1 MSLLCEY
8 RAHVF
13 ASRALDGRTGSHFP
27 SLRSS
32 MSSRDDDRRLFEH
45 FVIAGLSQE
54 APQQAAP
61 STQEFGYRN
70 SSPLAPITDICVIFP
85 SLGET
90 APEGY
95 EIIETTQLGYPAD
108 LNHGS
113 IRMPSVFLCYRRG
126 YHKPPLLDIGLI
138 EHGRGEKPMV
148 DTNIV
153 QTTPFGRPA
162 NVNNASQNIFLT
174 YRRAVPSSAPSQF
187 VVTDICVILANKGE
201 IPLHTYYK
209 IPKNLNKGMVGS
221 DVYICYKK
229 SQCSTK
235 RLAYKPTVLD
245 YFPKA
250 KGSESAGED
259 FKLAQNIALFCL
271 PMGALIECWPVK
283 CQPPDRVFSTFV
295 LTDENGTKFYGASVS
310 FFEKYDEKLTEEQ
323 LEQLELS
330 SSGRIEEAGAVEDS
344 SSNNDPADEMT
355 FYTNLA
361 ICIISRYPF
370 FNSFKRFLYYIHRIS
385 VGGGVHAVPIER
397 YISHLMYEVSFPT
410 PRRPHV
416 LMQLGSE
423 TISFD
428 SHDESQLP
436 LNGAQLCDTLRAL
449 GTDNL
454 IYLMMLALLEQKI
467 LVHSLRSWMLTAVS
481 ESVCALMF
489 PFHWQCPY
497 VPQCPLGLAGVLH
510 APLPFIAG
518 VDSRYFDLYEDP
530 PADVTCF
537 DLDTATISQSLNRLT
552 LKLSILP
559 KKPTKQLKATLDDLF
574 RRLNK
579 EAFDL
584 GSKKA
589 DYVPVDREM
598 VIQKKR
604 KELEMAIHDAFLR
617 FMANLMRGYQSYL
630 KPIKSAPASINATDT
645 GNLFDL
651 EGFLKSRDKSG
662 TEFFR
667 RFCATQSFIRFIEE
681 RSFISDKNTYNA
693 FFDDCIAKVDSNDGS
708 DVSLLEI
715 DGTAHLNNTSVFI
728 APPEP
733 IIDSATGHER
743 EFKYDRFPRHLDSS
757 LFQMDHLSLNRNTDQ
772 QSVPVQYENNR
783 CAAVRTKPEIRSSM
797 LAATN
802 SVRTNPLQ
810 WPKTLLFYSYSL
822 WFMQLPSLI
831 AIAPN
836 KKKILLLAFHILDRM
851 EHTEVFPLD
860 QVCYRILIEL
870 CGECGEPSLAVK
882 VLQAMHRAGVEQNAV
897 TYGIYHRAVLNAKW
911 PTPSRQRAIEAWSQL
926 RLFVHALAKLKA
938 SLRTDSRNLCP
949 VSTDSHSEA
958 LELETKPY
966 VISYHALQ
974 DNSEKD
980 VLSSGND
987 EDPLSKNNPL
997 DPLGALSSCETPKVT
1012 PNHLPMSPSRAKF
1025 MADLESTPFANEYNS
1040 KTENKTPNKSLG
1052 WLKGI
1057 TNSPIMKMIRSQTFE
1072 TPKPM
1077 ENDPQNLAMS
1087 PSLHSL
1093 VNQVWKGYDDVRM
1106 DAVSSKLK
1114 LGVSSLVREVK
1125 SLNLSRSYR
1134 EKGSGT
1140 LFGDDSDDEAVDID
1154 EDDPAYQLDCGKAD
1168 SILSDDWWLK
1178 EVFLQIR
1185 RNEMRKVETDASKTP
1200 FASGSMVMDVT
1211 LSTCTPC
1218 PSCRTMIYDEEI
1230 MSGWK
1235 VDDQNLNT
1243 VCPYCFSPEEPDH
1256 ESERRGVFA
1265 PRLTVHMEWRDRPSA
1280 SWYNPTIFDGDSERL
1295 NTTNGSDSE
1304 IKDVCVSYVSPLVLR
1319 REVETLL
1326 AADLYALKDPK
1337 LMTTHPV
1344 VFWNLVYYLRRL
1356 SLPTHLYTWIS
1367 SRNHVRCVYDRPL
1380 DHSGPTPLYLVN
1392 PNHRFISSEKVSSR
1406 SLGVWRTVT
1415 QSVQDNKLFTA
1426 IQTLI
1431 NDSRRVTDN
1440 GQIALGPHFPVF
1452 RDIQFASLDMFGR
1465 ALLRDSLDKQYAEE
1479 HSKLP
1484 PRIMCIM
1491 PNQDRP
1497 QTLVQRVCRKV
1508 FLPLDLF

>member
-1 MSLLCEY
+1 MM
-8 RAHVF
+8 
-13 ASRALDGRTGSHFP
+13 T
-27 SLRSS
+27 
-32 MSSRDDDRRLFEH
+32 SRDDDRRLFEH

-54 APQQAAP
+54 APEQTAP
-61 STQEFGYRN
+61 PTQEFGSRN
-70 SSPLAPITDICVIFP
+70 NSPLAPITDICVIFP

-95 EIIETTQLGYPAD
+95 EIIETTQLGYAAD

-138 EHGRGEKPMV
+138 EYGRGEKPMV

-235 RLAYKPTVLD
+235 RLAYKPTVSIFSCVTAVLD

-250 KGSESAGED
+250 KGDEENPTD
-259 FKLAQNIALFCL
+259 FKLAQNISLFCL

-310 FFEKYDEKLTEEQ
+310 FFEKYAGKLSEEQ
-323 LEQLELS
+323 LDQLDLIS
-330 SSGRIEEAGAVEDS
+330 SDRLDEAGAVEDN
-344 SSNNDPADEMT
+344 SSNNDPADEMA
-355 FYTNLA
+355 FYTNIA

-370 FNSFKRFLYYIHRIS
+370 FNSFKRFLYYIHRMSI
-385 VGGGVHAVPIER
+385 GGIHAVPIER

-428 SHDESQLP
+428 SYDDSQLP

-537 DLDTATISQSLNRLT
+537 DLDTATISQSINRLN
-552 LKLSILP
+552 LKLSFLP

-604 KELEMAIHDAFLR
+604 KELELAIHDAFLR
-617 FMANLMRGYQSYL
+617 FMANLMRGYQSFL
-630 KPIKSAPASINATDT
+630 KPIKSAPSSISATDT

-651 EGFLKSRDKSG
+651 DGFLRSRDKSAVD
-662 TEFFR
+662 FFK
-667 RFCATQSFIRFIEE
+667 RFCSTQSFIRFIEE

-693 FFDDCIAKVDSNDGS
+693 FFDDCISK
-708 DVSLLEI
+708 
-715 DGTAHLNNTSVFI
+715 VFI

-733 IIDSATGHER
+733 IIDMATGVER
-743 EFKYDRFPRHLDSS
+743 EFKYECFPRRLDPA
-757 LFQMDHLSLNRNTDQ
+757 LFQLDQLNLNRSTDQ
-772 QSVPVQYENNR
+772 QQVPVQSGLDSTEISFDVIEHNR
-783 CAAVRTKPEIRSSM
+783 CSAVRTKPEVKSSM
-797 LAATN
+797 LAAT
-802 SVRTNPLQ
+802 SCVRTNPLH

-831 AIAPN
+831 SLAPN
-836 KKKILLLAFHILDRM
+836 KRKILLLAFHILDRM
-851 EHTEVFPLD
+851 EHTEIFPLD

-897 TYGIYHRAVLNAKW
+897 TYGIYHRAVLHAKW
-911 PTPSRQRAIEAWSQL
+911 PTPTRQRAIYAWTQL
-926 RLFVHALAKLKA
+926 R
-938 SLRTDSRNLCP
+938 
-949 VSTDSHSEA
+949 
-958 LELETKPY
+958 
-966 VISYHALQ
+966 
-974 DNSEKD
+974 
-980 VLSSGND
+980 
-987 EDPLSKNNPL
+987 
-997 DPLGALSSCETPKVT
+997 
-1012 PNHLPMSPSRAKF
+1012 
-1025 MADLESTPFANEYNS
+1025 
-1040 KTENKTPNKSLG
+1040 
-1052 WLKGI
+1052 
-1057 TNSPIMKMIRSQTFE
+1057 
-1072 TPKPM
+1072 
-1077 ENDPQNLAMS
+1077 
-1087 PSLHSL
+1087 
-1093 VNQVWKGYDDVRM
+1093 
-1106 DAVSSKLK
+1106 
-1114 LGVSSLVREVK
+1114 
-1125 SLNLSRSYR
+1125 
-1134 EKGSGT
+1134 
-1140 LFGDDSDDEAVDID
+1140 
-1154 EDDPAYQLDCGKAD
+1154 
-1168 SILSDDWWLK
+1168 
-1178 EVFLQIR
+1178 
-1185 RNEMRKVETDASKTP
+1185 
-1200 FASGSMVMDVT
+1200 
-1211 LSTCTPC
+1211 
-1218 PSCRTMIYDEEI
+1218 
-1230 MSGWK
+1230 
-1235 VDDQNLNT
+1235 
-1243 VCPYCFSPEEPDH
+1243 
-1256 ESERRGVFA
+1256 
-1265 PRLTVHMEWRDRPSA
+1265 
-1280 SWYNPTIFDGDSERL
+1280 
-1295 NTTNGSDSE
+1295 
-1304 IKDVCVSYVSPLVLR
+1304 
-1319 REVETLL
+1319 
-1326 AADLYALKDPK
+1326 
-1337 LMTTHPV
+1337 
-1344 VFWNLVYYLRRL
+1344 
-1356 SLPTHLYTWIS
+1356 
-1367 SRNHVRCVYDRPL
+1367 
-1380 DHSGPTPLYLVN
+1380 
-1392 PNHRFISSEKVSSR
+1392 
-1406 SLGVWRTVT
+1406 
-1415 QSVQDNKLFTA
+1415 
-1426 IQTLI
+1426 
-1431 NDSRRVTDN
+1431 
-1440 GQIALGPHFPVF
+1440 
-1452 RDIQFASLDMFGR
+1452 
-1465 ALLRDSLDKQYAEE
+1465 
-1479 HSKLP
+1479 
-1484 PRIMCIM
+1484 
-1491 PNQDRP
+1491 
-1497 QTLVQRVCRKV
+1497 
-1508 FLPLDLF
+1508 

>member
-1 MSLLCEY
+1 
-8 RAHVF
+8 
-13 ASRALDGRTGSHFP
+13 
-27 SLRSS
+27 
-32 MSSRDDDRRLFEH
+32 
-45 FVIAGLSQE
+45 
-54 APQQAAP
+54 
-61 STQEFGYRN
+61 
-70 SSPLAPITDICVIFP
+70 
-85 SLGET
+85 
-90 APEGY
+90 
-95 EIIETTQLGYPAD
+95 
-108 LNHGS
+108 
-113 IRMPSVFLCYRRG
+113 
-126 YHKPPLLDIGLI
+126 
-138 EHGRGEKPMV
+138 MV

-245 YFPKA
+245 YFPRTKT
-250 KGSESAGED
+250 EDNNEED
-259 FKLAQNIALFCL
+259 FKLAQNISLFCL

-310 FFEKYDEKLTEEQ
+310 FFEKYDKKLSDEQ
-323 LEQLELS
+323 LEQLELNAT
-330 SSGRIEEAGAVEDS
+330 GRVDEAGAVEDS

-355 FYTNLA
+355 FYTNIA

-370 FNSFKRFLYYIHRIS
+370 FNSFKRFLYYIHRMSI
-385 VGGGVHAVPIER
+385 GGGIHAVPIER
-397 YISHLMYEVSFPT
+397 YISHLMFEVSFPT

-467 LVHSLRSWMLTAVS
+467 LVHSLRSWMLTAVA

-530 PADVTCF
+530 PQDVTCF
-537 DLDTATISQSLNRLT
+537 DLDTATISQSTNRLT

-559 KKPTKQLKATLDDLF
+559 KKPTKILKATLDDLF

-598 VIQKKR
+598 IIQKKR

-617 FMANLMRGYQSYL
+617 FMASLMRGYQSFL
-630 KPIKSAPASINATDT
+630 KPIKSAPASVSATDT

-651 EGFLKSRDKSG
+651 DGFLKSRDKSG
-662 TEFFR
+662 VEFFK
-667 RFCATQSFIRFIEE
+667 RFGATQSFIRFIEE
-681 RSFISDKNTYNA
+681 RSFISDKSTFNA
-693 FFDDCIAKVDSNDGS
+693 FFDDCIAKVDAGEGS
-708 DVSLLEI
+708 EVPLLE
-715 DGTAHLNNTSVFI
+715 AESSMHFNNTSVFI

-733 IIDSATGHER
+733 IIDPSTGLER
-743 EFKYDRFPRHLDSS
+743 EFKYDRFPRHLDTS
-757 LFQMDHLSLNRNTDQ
+757 LFQLDQLNLNRNMEQ
-772 QSVPVQYENNR
+772 PAVPVQYEHNR
-783 CAAVRTKPEIRSSM
+783 CAAVRTKPEMKSSI

-802 SVRTNPLQ
+802 SVRTNPLN

-831 AIAPN
+831 SIAPN
-836 KKKILLLAFHILDRM
+836 KRKILLLAFHVLDRM

-911 PTPSRQRAIEAWSQL
+911 PSTARQRAICAWTQL
-926 RLFVHALAKLKA
+926 RLFIHAVTKFKMCIKPSHA
-938 SLRTDSRNLCP
+938 TYVPVNDSQS
-949 VSTDSHSEA
+949 VSDSGYHSDKTAEEKRLEA

-966 VISYHALQ
+966 VISYQSVQA
-974 DNSEKD
+974 
-980 VLSSGND
+980 G
-987 EDPLSKNNPL
+987 DPLRAGFVDENNKVNPL
-997 DPLGALSSCETPKVT
+997 DPLGALSSTETPKISSS
-1012 PNHLPMSPSRAKF
+1012 NLPMSPSRAKF
-1025 MADLESTPFANEYNS
+1025 MAELESVPFANEFS
-1040 KTENKTPNKSLG
+1040 KSENKTPNKSMG

-1057 TNSPIMKMIRSQTFE
+1057 TNSPILKMIRSQTFE
-1072 TPKPM
+1072 NAKPLDDGTGM
-1077 ENDPQNLAMS
+1077 AMS
-1087 PSLHSL
+1087 PSLHAI

-1106 DAVSSKLK
+1106 DSVSSKLRM
-1114 LGVSSLVREVK
+1114 GVSSLVREVK
-1125 SLNLSRSYR
+1125 SLNRSYR
-1134 EKGSGT
+1134 ERGSGT
-1140 LFGDDSDDEAVDID
+1140 LFGDDSDDDMLDID
-1154 EDDPAYQLDCGKAD
+1154 EEDHAYQLDCGKAD
-1168 SILSDDWWLK
+1168 SILGEDWWLK
-1178 EVFLQIR
+1178 EVYLQLR
-1185 RNEMRKVETDASKTP
+1185 RNEMRKTERDDVKESLP
-1200 FASGSMVMDVT
+1200 SRSGIKDVT
-1211 LSTCTPC
+1211 LSSCTPC
-1218 PSCRTMIYDEEI
+1218 PSCRMMIYDEEI
-1230 MSGWK
+1230 MSAWK

-1243 VCPYCFSPEEPDH
+1243 LCPYCFTHDEEKPGT
-1256 ESERRGVFA
+1256 ERNGVFA
-1265 PRLTVHMEWRDRPSA
+1265 PRLTVHLERKDKLTA
-1280 SWYNPTIFDGDSERL
+1280 SWYRPNTFDAGAEDSTVE
-1295 NTTNGSDSE
+1295 SPPDSAQD
-1304 IKDVCVSYVSPLVLR
+1304 ICVSYISPLVLR
-1319 REVETLL
+1319 REVESLL
-1326 AADLYALKDPK
+1326 ATDLYALKDPSI
-1337 LMTTHPV
+1337 MATHPV

-1356 SLPTHLYTWIS
+1356 SLPSHLYMWIS
-1367 SRNHVRCVYDRPL
+1367 PRVHVRCVYDRPL
-1380 DHSGPTPLYLVN
+1380 DHVGPTPLYLVN
-1392 PNHRFISSEKVSSR
+1392 PNHRFVSPEQMSR
-1406 SLGVWRTVT
+1406 SLPVWRTVT

-1431 NDSRRVTDN
+1431 NDSRRVTEN
-1440 GQIALGPHFPVF
+1440 GQIALGQHFPVF
-1452 RDIQFASLDMFGR
+1452 RDIQFASLDVFGR
-1465 ALLRDSLDKQYAEE
+1465 ALLRDSLDKQYVEE
-1479 HSKLP
+1479 YSKLP

-1491 PNQDRP
+1491 PHQDRP
-1497 QTLVQRVCRKV
+1497 QSPVQRACRKV

>member
-1 MSLLCEY
+1 M
-8 RAHVF
+8 
-13 ASRALDGRTGSHFP
+13 T
-27 SLRSS
+27 
-32 MSSRDDDRRLFEH
+32 SRDDDRRLFEH
-45 FVIAGLSQE
+45 FVIAGLSDE
-54 APQQAAP
+54 APEHTTP
-61 STQEFGYRN
+61 PTQEFGSRN

-95 EIIETTQLGYPAD
+95 EIIETTQLGYAAD

-138 EHGRGEKPMV
+138 EYGRGEKPMV

-245 YFPKA
+245 YFPKT
-250 KGSESAGED
+250 KSDDENPSD
-259 FKLAQNIALFCL
+259 FKLAQNISLFCL

-310 FFEKYDEKLTEEQ
+310 FFEKYTGKLSEEQ
-323 LEQLELS
+323 LDQLELIS
-330 SSGRIEEAGAVEDS
+330 SDRVDEAGAVEDN
-344 SSNNDPADEMT
+344 SSNNDPADEMA
-355 FYTNLA
+355 FYTNIA

-370 FNSFKRFLYYIHRIS
+370 FNSFKRFLYYIHRMSI
-385 VGGGVHAVPIER
+385 GGGIHAVPIER

-428 SHDESQLP
+428 SYDDSQLP
-436 LNGAQLCDTLRAL
+436 LNGAQLCDTLKAL

-530 PADVTCF
+530 PPDVTCF
-537 DLDTATISQSLNRLT
+537 DLDTATISQSINRLN
-552 LKLSILP
+552 LKLSFLP
-559 KKPTKQLKATLDDLF
+559 KKPTRQLKATLDDLF

-589 DYVPVDREM
+589 DFVPVDREM

-604 KELEMAIHDAFLR
+604 KELELAIHDAFLR
-617 FMANLMRGYQSYL
+617 FMATLMRGYQSFL
-630 KPIKSAPASINATDT
+630 KPIKSAPSSISATDT

-651 EGFLKSRDKSG
+651 DGFLKSRDKSAVD
-662 TEFFR
+662 FFK
-667 RFCATQSFIRFIEE
+667 RFCSTQSFIRFIEE

-693 FFDDCIAKVDSNDGS
+693 FFDDCISKVDASEGGE
-708 DVSLLEI
+708 VCLLET
-715 DGTAHLNNTSVFI
+715 DVAVHLNNTSVFI

-733 IIDSATGHER
+733 IIDMATGLER
-743 EFKYDRFPRHLDSS
+743 EFKYECFPRRLDPA
-757 LFQMDHLSLNRNTDQ
+757 LFQLDQLNLNRTTDQ
-772 QSVPVQYENNR
+772 QQVPVQYEHNR
-783 CAAVRTKPEIRSSM
+783 CAAVRTKPEVKSSL

-802 SVRTNPLQ
+802 CVRTNPLH

-822 WFMQLPSLI
+822 WFMQLPSLVSL
-831 AIAPN
+831 APN
-836 KKKILLLAFHILDRM
+836 KRKILLLAFHILDRM
-851 EHTEVFPLD
+851 EHTEIFPLD

-911 PTPSRQRAIEAWSQL
+911 PTPTRQRAINAWTQL
-926 RLFVHALAKLKA
+926 RLFVSAVARFKACVRSDVYSAIGHAGEQWSSANHVGYHNDTTAEEKRL
-938 SLRTDSRNLCP
+938 
-949 VSTDSHSEA
+949 EA

-966 VISYHALQ
+966 VISYHAVQ
-974 DNSEKD
+974 DNGKESQCSGSED
-980 VLSSGND
+980 
-987 EDPLSKNNPL
+987 DPLSKNNPL
-997 DPLGALSSCETPKVT
+997 DPLGALSSAETPKST
-1012 PNHLPMSPSRAKF
+1012 TNNLPMSPARAKF
-1025 MADLESTPFANEYNS
+1025 LADFESTPFANEYNS
-1040 KTENKTPNKSLG
+1040 KMENKTPNKSLG
-1052 WLKGI
+1052 WLKGL
-1057 TNSPIMKMIRSQTFE
+1057 TNSPLLKMIRSQTFDS
-1072 TPKPM
+1072 PKIA
-1077 ENDPQNLAMS
+1077 DGDADGVSVS
-1087 PSLHSL
+1087 PTFHAL
-1093 VNQVWKGYDDVRM
+1093 VNQVWRGYDDVRM

-1125 SLNLSRSYR
+1125 SIKRSYR
-1134 EKGSGT
+1134 ERGSGT
-1140 LFGDDSDDEAVDID
+1140 LFGDDTDDEALDID
-1154 EDDPAYQLDCGKAD
+1154 EDDPAYQLDCGEPD
-1168 SILSDDWWLK
+1168 SIISEDWWVR

-1185 RNEMRKVETDASKTP
+1185 RNEMRQMETSERKSHSP
-1200 FASGSMVMDVT
+1200 GHGIVDVT
-1211 LSTCTPC
+1211 ISSCTPC

-1235 VDDQNLNT
+1235 VDDQSMIT
-1243 VCPYCFSPEEPDH
+1243 TCPHCFVPNEE
-1256 ESERRGVFA
+1256 SNSGGTERKG
-1265 PRLTVHMEWRDRPSA
+1265 LTVHMEWKEKPSM
-1280 SWYNPTIFDGDSERL
+1280 SWYRPNFFDGDSEVSSNASSE
-1295 NTTNGSDSE
+1295 NTQDLCLSF
-1304 IKDVCVSYVSPLVLR
+1304 VSPLVLR

-1326 AADLYALKDPK
+1326 AADIYALKDPK
-1337 LMTTHPV
+1337 IMNTHPV
-1344 VFWNLVYYLRRL
+1344 VFWNIVFYLRRL
-1356 SLPTHLYTWIS
+1356 ALPSHFYMWIS
-1367 SRNHVRCVYDRPL
+1367 PRVHIRCVYDRPL
-1380 DHSGPTPLYLVN
+1380 DHVGPTPVYLAN
-1392 PNHRFISSEKVSSR
+1392 PNHKIISSEKTSR
-1406 SLGVWRTVT
+1406 YLPVWRNVT
-1415 QSVQDNKLFTA
+1415 QSVQENKLFTA
-1426 IQTLI
+1426 VQALI
-1431 NDSRRVTDN
+1431 NDSRRVLDN
-1440 GQIALGPHFPVF
+1440 GQVTLGQHFPVF
-1452 RDIQFASLDMFGR
+1452 RDIQFASLDAFGR
-1465 ALLRDSLDKQYAEE
+1465 SLLRDNLDKQYNEE
-1479 HSKLP
+1479 YSKLP
-1484 PRIMCIM
+1484 PRIMCIL
-1491 PNQDRP
+1491 PRQDKP
-1497 QTLVQRVCRKV
+1497 QNAVQRACRKV

>member
-1 MSLLCEY
+1 
-8 RAHVF
+8 
-13 ASRALDGRTGSHFP
+13 
-27 SLRSS
+27 
-32 MSSRDDDRRLFEH
+32 MSSKDDDRRLFEH

-54 APQQAAP
+54 APEQATP
-61 STQEFGYRN
+61 SSQEFGFRN

-138 EHGRGEKPMV
+138 EYGRGEKPMV

-235 RLAYKPTVLD
+235 RLAYKPSVLD

-250 KGSESAGED
+250 KSGDSNDDD
-259 FKLAQNIALFCL
+259 FKLAQNISLFCL

-310 FFEKYDEKLTEEQ
+310 FFEKYDEKLSDEQ
-323 LEQLELS
+323 LEQLELNS
-330 SSGRIEEAGAVEDS
+330 TGRVDEAGAVEDS

-355 FYTNLA
+355 FYTNIA

-370 FNSFKRFLYYIHRIS
+370 FNSFKRFLYYIHRMSI
-385 VGGGVHAVPIER
+385 GGGVHAVPIER
-397 YISHLMYEVSFPT
+397 YISHLMFEVSFPT
-410 PRRPHV
+410 PRRPYV

-428 SHDESQLP
+428 SYDESQLP

-467 LVHSLRSWMLTAVS
+467 LVHSLRSWMLTAVA

-530 PADVTCF
+530 PPDVTCF
-537 DLDTATISQSLNRLT
+537 DLDTATISQSLNRQT

-584 GSKKA
+584 GAKA

-617 FMANLMRGYQSYL
+617 FMANLMRGYQSFL
-630 KPIKSAPASINATDT
+630 KPIKCAPASVSATDT

-651 EGFLKSRDKSG
+651 DGFLKSRDKSG
-662 TEFFR
+662 VEFFR
-667 RFCATQSFIRFIEE
+667 RFGATQSFIRFIEE
-681 RSFISDKNTYNA
+681 RSFISDKSTYNA
-693 FFDDCIAKVDSNDGS
+693 FFDDCIAKVDMSEGND
-708 DVSLLEI
+708 VPLLES
-715 DGTAHLNNTSVFI
+715 DSSAHLNNTSVFI

-733 IIDSATGHER
+733 IIDPATGLER
-743 EFKYDRFPRHLDSS
+743 EFRYERFPRRLDPA
-757 LFQMDHLSLNRNTDQ
+757 LFQLDQLNLNRTTDQ
-772 QSVPVQYENNR
+772 HTVPVQYEHNR
-783 CAAVRTKPEIRSSM
+783 CAAVRTKPEMKSSI

-802 SVRTNPLQ
+802 SVRTNPLH
-810 WPKTLLFYSYSL
+810 WPKTLLFYAYSL
-822 WFMQLPSLI
+822 WFMQLPSLVS
-831 AIAPN
+831 IAPN
-836 KKKILLLAFHILDRM
+836 KRKILLLAFHILDRM

-911 PTPSRQRAIEAWSQL
+911 PTSSRQRAISAWAIL
-926 RLFVHALAKLKA
+926 RLHLQVITKFKMCIRSNAHNPYPSVADTQSVSDSGYHSDKA
-938 SLRTDSRNLCP
+938 AEEKRL
-949 VSTDSHSEA
+949 EA

-966 VISYHALQ
+966 VISYEPVQPTATC
-974 DNSEKD
+974 
-980 VLSSGND
+980 D
-987 EDPLSKNNPL
+987 EIPSKIDPL
-997 DPLGALSSCETPKVT
+997 DPLGALSSAETPKT
-1012 PNHLPMSPSRAKF
+1012 PSTPKLSSNYMPMSPSRAKF
-1025 MADLESTPFANEYNS
+1025 MAELESTPFANEFNIKS
-1040 KTENKTPNKSLG
+1040 ESKTPNKSLG

-1057 TNSPIMKMIRSQTFE
+1057 TNSPIMKMIRSQTF
-1072 TPKPM
+1072 
-1077 ENDPQNLAMS
+1077 DPEAQGMSVS
-1087 PSLHSL
+1087 PSLHAI

-1125 SLNLSRSYR
+1125 SLNRSYR
-1134 EKGSGT
+1134 ERGSGT
-1140 LFGDDSDDEAVDID
+1140 IFGDDSDDDTVDID
-1154 EDDPAYQLDCGKAD
+1154 EEDNAYQLDCGKAD
-1168 SILSDDWWLK
+1168 SILNDDWWLK
-1178 EVFLQIR
+1178 EVYLQLR
-1185 RNEMRKVETDASKTP
+1185 RNELRKLERDEAREET
-1200 FASGSMVMDVT
+1200 FRSGIVDVT
-1211 LSTCTPC
+1211 LSSCTPC
-1218 PSCRTMIYDEEI
+1218 PNCRMMIYDEEI

-1243 VCPYCFSPEEPDH
+1243 VCPYCFPEDEGKPGT
-1256 ESERRGVFA
+1256 ERNGIFA
-1265 PRLTVHMEWRDRPSA
+1265 PRLTVHIERRNKPTT
-1280 SWYNPTIFDGDSERL
+1280 SWYRL
-1295 NTTNGSDSE
+1295 NTFDADLQQGTPASTPGAAED
-1304 IKDVCVSYVSPLVLR
+1304 ICVSYVSPLVLR

-1326 AADLYALKDPK
+1326 AADLYALKDPQI
-1337 LMTTHPV
+1337 MTSHPV
-1344 VFWNLVYYLRRL
+1344 VFWNLVFYLRRL
-1356 SLPTHLYTWIS
+1356 SLPSHLYMWIS
-1367 SRNHVRCVYDRPL
+1367 PRAHVRCVYDRPL
-1380 DHSGPTPLYLVN
+1380 DHVGPTPLYLVN
-1392 PNHRFISSEKVSSR
+1392 PNHKFVSQEKLSR
-1406 SLGVWRTVT
+1406 SLPVWKTVT
-1415 QSVQDNKLFTA
+1415 QSVQDNRLFTA

-1431 NDSRRVTDN
+1431 NDSRRVTEN

-1452 RDIQFASLDMFGR
+1452 RDIQFASLDVFGR
-1465 ALLRDSLDKQYAEE
+1465 ALLRDSLDKQYIEE
-1479 HSKLP
+1479 YHKLP

-1491 PNQDRP
+1491 PHQDRP
-1497 QTLVQRVCRKV
+1497 QSPVERACRKV

>member
-1 MSLLCEY
+1 MS
-8 RAHVF
+8 
-13 ASRALDGRTGSHFP
+13 G
-27 SLRSS
+27 
-32 MSSRDDDRRLFEH
+32 RDDDRRLFEH
-45 FVIAGLSQE
+45 FVIAGLAQE
-54 APQQAAP
+54 APEQATP

-85 SLGET
+85 TLGET

-138 EHGRGEKPMV
+138 EYGRGEKPMV

-245 YFPKA
+245 YFPRTKT
-250 KGSESAGED
+250 EDNNEED
-259 FKLAQNIALFCL
+259 FKLAQNISLFCL

-310 FFEKYDEKLTEEQ
+310 FFEKYDKKLSDEQ
-323 LEQLELS
+323 LEQLEVD
-330 SSGRIEEAGAVEDS
+330 EAGAVEDS

-355 FYTNLA
+355 FYTNIA

-370 FNSFKRFLYYIHRIS
+370 FNSFKRFLYYIHRMSI
-385 VGGGVHAVPIER
+385 GGGIHAVPIER
-397 YISHLMYEVSFPT
+397 YISHLMFEVSFPT

-467 LVHSLRSWMLTAVS
+467 LVHSLRSWMLTAVA

-530 PADVTCF
+530 PQDVTCF
-537 DLDTATISQSLNRLT
+537 DLDTATISQSTNRLT

-559 KKPTKQLKATLDDLF
+559 KKPTKILKATLDDLF

-598 VIQKKR
+598 IIQKKR

-617 FMANLMRGYQSYL
+617 FMASLMRGYQSFL
-630 KPIKSAPASINATDT
+630 KPIKSAPASVSATDT

-651 EGFLKSRDKSG
+651 DGFLKSRDKSG
-662 TEFFR
+662 VEFFK
-667 RFCATQSFIRFIEE
+667 RFGATQSFIRFIEE
-681 RSFISDKNTYNA
+681 RSFISDKSTFNA
-693 FFDDCIAKVDSNDGS
+693 FFDDCIAKVDAGGG
-708 DVSLLEI
+708 LLRWSKPSTWSWRSSI
-715 DGTAHLNNTSVFI
+715 RKITPFTSFQVFI

-733 IIDSATGHER
+733 IIDPSTGLER
-743 EFKYDRFPRHLDSS
+743 EFKYDRFPRHLDTS
-757 LFQMDHLSLNRNTDQ
+757 LFQLDQLNLNRNMEQ
-772 QSVPVQYENNR
+772 PAVPVQYGKLSVILRFISEHNR
-783 CAAVRTKPEIRSSM
+783 CAAVRTKPEMKSSI

-802 SVRTNPLQ
+802 SVRTNPLN

-831 AIAPN
+831 SIAPN
-836 KKKILLLAFHILDRM
+836 KRKILLLAFHVLDRM

-911 PTPSRQRAIEAWSQL
+911 PSTARQRAICAWTQL
-926 RLFVHALAKLKA
+926 RSVRPFTYLKLFK
-938 SLRTDSRNLCP
+938 
-949 VSTDSHSEA
+949 EA

-966 VISYHALQ
+966 VISYQSVQA
-974 DNSEKD
+974 
-980 VLSSGND
+980 G
-987 EDPLSKNNPL
+987 DPLRAGFVVSLPLSLIKTLIVNPL
-997 DPLGALSSCETPKVT
+997 DPLGALSSTETPKISSS
-1012 PNHLPMSPSRAKF
+1012 NLPMSPSRAKF
-1025 MADLESTPFANEYNS
+1025 MAELESVPFANEFS
-1040 KTENKTPNKSLG
+1040 KSENKVLVFFCISSIQLEKQLSTSDPN
-1052 WLKGI
+1052 
-1057 TNSPIMKMIRSQTFE
+1057 TEDDSQ
-1072 TPKPM
+1072 P
-1077 ENDPQNLAMS
+1077 NLR
-1087 PSLHSL
+1087 PSLHAI
-1093 VNQVWKGYDDVRM
+1093 VNQVWKGYDDVP
-1106 DAVSSKLK
+1106 VSSKLRM
-1114 LGVSSLVREVK
+1114 GVSSLVREVK
-1125 SLNLSRSYR
+1125 SLNRSYR
-1134 EKGSGT
+1134 ERGSGT
-1140 LFGDDSDDEAVDID
+1140 LFGDDSV
-1154 EDDPAYQLDCGKAD
+1154 
-1168 SILSDDWWLK
+1168 
-1178 EVFLQIR
+1178 
-1185 RNEMRKVETDASKTP
+1185 
-1200 FASGSMVMDVT
+1200 
-1211 LSTCTPC
+1211 
-1218 PSCRTMIYDEEI
+1218 
-1230 MSGWK
+1230 
-1235 VDDQNLNT
+1235 
-1243 VCPYCFSPEEPDH
+1243 
-1256 ESERRGVFA
+1256 GV
-1265 PRLTVHMEWRDRPSA
+1265 S
-1280 SWYNPTIFDGDSERL
+1280 
-1295 NTTNGSDSE
+1295 
-1304 IKDVCVSYVSPLVLR
+1304 
-1319 REVETLL
+1319 
-1326 AADLYALKDPK
+1326 
-1337 LMTTHPV
+1337 
-1344 VFWNLVYYLRRL
+1344 
-1356 SLPTHLYTWIS
+1356 
-1367 SRNHVRCVYDRPL
+1367 
-1380 DHSGPTPLYLVN
+1380 
-1392 PNHRFISSEKVSSR
+1392 
-1406 SLGVWRTVT
+1406 
-1415 QSVQDNKLFTA
+1415 
-1426 IQTLI
+1426 
-1431 NDSRRVTDN
+1431 
-1440 GQIALGPHFPVF
+1440 
-1452 RDIQFASLDMFGR
+1452 FGR
-1465 ALLRDSLDKQYAEE
+1465 FFFAKGAQRS
-1479 HSKLP
+1479 
-1484 PRIMCIM
+1484 IMLC
-1491 PNQDRP
+1491 
-1497 QTLVQRVCRKV
+1497 
-1508 FLPLDLF
+1508 